1 MKIKPRKGPACLLL
15 GLLGCPALAEVK
27 VITVFEAEAMVRSLR
42 DLYPALG
49 VSAMGNQLVLSGTA
63 QQLQEAEA
71 LMARLNQPPAMLLI
85 EWRVSQGSDT
95 RGVSLGARSGGDGD
109 WRAGGALGQGR
120 EQGEQAWQIRGLS
133 GRPVLLQL
141 GSYRPV
147 SFYRWRGDRV
157 TALLP
162 IISGLYASAT
172 LVGERVRIQ
181 LASEQAS
188 LGQGVPEHGQSATEL
203 DVVPGQWIEVGALAD
218 SRQSQAL
225 GLGRT
230 LGGSL
235 AEEARQQTLAI
246 RVTPLD

>member
-1 MKIKPRKGPACLLL
+1 MKIKPRMGPACLLL

-71 LMARLNQPPAMLLI
+71 LVARLNQPPAMLLI

-95 RGVSLGARSGGDGD
+95 RGASLGARSGGDGD
-109 WRAGGALGQGR
+109 WRAGVALGQGR

-203 DVVPGQWIEVGALAD
+203 DAVPGQWIEVGALAD

>member
-1 MKIKPRKGPACLLL
+1 MKGKQRMGAACLLL
-15 GLLGCPALAEVK
+15 GLLAGPALAEVK

-63 QQLQEAEA
+63 QQLQEAED
-71 LMARLNQPPAMLLI
+71 LVARLNQPPAMLLI
-85 EWRVSQGSDT
+85 EWRVSQNRDI
-95 RGVSLGARSGGDGD
+95 RGGSLGAGQGDDGD
-109 WRAGGALGQGR
+109 WRAGVALGQGS
-120 EQGEQAWQIRGLS
+120 EQGQQAWQIRGLS

-147 SFYRWRGDRV
+147 SLYRWRADRV

-162 IISGLYASAT
+162 IVSGLYASAT

-188 LGQGVPEHGQSATEL
+188 LRQGVPEHGQSATEL
-203 DVVPGQWIEVGALAD
+203 DAAPGQWIEVGALAD
-218 SRQSQAL
+218 GRQSQTL
-225 GLGRT
+225 GVGRT
-230 LGGSL
+230 LGASL
-235 AEEARQQTLAI
+235 GQETRQQTLSI
-246 RVTPLD
+246 RVTPLN

>member
-1 MKIKPRKGPACLLL
+1 MKIKQRVGSLCLLL
-15 GLLGCPALAEVK
+15 GLLAGPALAEVK

-71 LMARLNQPPAMLLI
+71 LVARLNQPPAMLLI
-85 EWRVSQGSDT
+85 EWRVAQNSNT
-95 RGVSLGARSGGDGD
+95 RGMSLGAGPGGDGD
-109 WRAGGALGQGR
+109 WRAGVALGQGS
-120 EQGEQAWQIRGLS
+120 EQGQQAWQIRGLS

-147 SFYRWRGDRV
+147 SLYRWRGDRV

-162 IISGLYASAT
+162 IVSGLYASAT
-172 LVGERVRIQ
+172 LVGDRVRIR

-188 LGQGVPEHGQSATEL
+188 LDQGVPEHGQSATEL
-203 DVVPGQWIEVGALAD
+203 DAVPGQWTEVGALAD
-218 SRQSQAL
+218 SRQGQTL
-225 GLGRT
+225 GLGSA
-230 LGGSL
+230 LGASL
-235 AEEARQQTLAI
+235 GQTARQQTLAI
-246 RVTPLD
+246 RVTPLN

>member
-1 MKIKPRKGPACLLL
+1 MKIKPRMGPACLLL

-71 LMARLNQPPAMLLI
+71 LVARLNQPPAMLLI

-95 RGVSLGARSGGDGD
+95 RGASLGAGPGDGD
-109 WRAGGALGQGR
+109 WRTGVALDQGR

-203 DVVPGQWIEVGALAD
+203 DAVPGQWIEVGALAD

-230 LGGSL
+230 PGGSL